1 MFEGWTSP
9 FAGVEQQTQDRATAW
24 DAIKKDPGTAAL
36 IAGLSMLSN
45 NNGRNSFGQL
55 VGRAGFDT
63 LAGVGSMEAQ
73 RRDQERQAILDADRR
88 QYRDMQ
94 MQGMQAE
101 LDEQNRRRELQHRFA
116 SGDESALKELDPIAW
131 WKNEQAKQQAAQ
143 SLRNS
148 MALASYKAR
157 LDAQNNRNANLQYVD
172 GVGMVDKGTGMV
184 LPLRTQTGEVY
195 LSPKQRKENAEAEK
209 QEQARENQKSFVMQN
224 AKTQLTSL
232 DNALSMIPESG
243 ISWNTG
249 LTGSALSMIPGTQAR
264 NLQAEL
270 DTIGSGSMLQTMQA
284 LKAASPTGAT
294 GMGALSDSEGKIL
307 RDSLGSLDRWQSP
320 EQLRRNLENIRS
332 TYTNMLA
339 SWGYSPEDVAS
350 LFVASNPAGGET
362 TTSKAAIPPLPPGF
376 LEVN

>member
-1 MFEGWTSP
+1 MFEGWSSP
-9 FAGVEQQTQDRATAW
+9 FADTEQQVRDRATAW
-24 DAIKKDPGTAAL
+24 DAIKSDPGSAAL
-36 IAGLSMLSN
+36 LAGLSMLSN

-63 LAGVGSMEAQ
+63 LAGLGSMEAQ
-73 RRDQERQAILDADRR
+73 RRAQERQTGLDAERR
-88 QYRDMQ
+88 QYREMQ
-94 MQGMQAE
+94 MHGMQAE
-101 LDEQNRRRELQHRFA
+101 LEDQNRRRELQRRFA
-116 SGDESALKELDPIAW
+116 SGDESALKELDPLAW
-131 WKNEQAKQQAAQ
+131 WKNEQAKEQAAQ

-157 LDAQNNRNANLQYVD
+157 LDAQNVGNANLQYVD
-172 GVGMVDKGTGMV
+172 GVGMVDKRTGMV
-184 LPLRTQTGEVY
+184 IPLTTPTGEVY
-195 LSPKQRKENAEAEK
+195 LSPKQRQEQEAANK
-209 QEQARENQKSFVMQN
+209 VEQARANQKAFALQN

-232 DNALSMIPESG
+232 DNALSMIPENG

-249 LTGSALSMIPGTQAR
+249 VTGSVLSMFPGTDAR

-307 RDSLGSLDRWQSP
+307 RDALGSLDRWQSP

-332 TYTNMLA
+332 TYTSLLA
-339 SWGYSPEDVAS
+339 SWGYSPEEVAG
-350 LFVASNPAGGET
+350 LFAGQSDSFAGNGSGVGDNPQ
-362 TTSKAAIPPLPPGF
+362 LPPGF
-376 LEVN
+376 LEVK

>member
-1 MFEGWTSP
+1 MFEGWSSP
-9 FAGVEQQTQDRATAW
+9 FADTEQQVRDRATAW
-24 DAIKKDPGTAAL
+24 DAIKSDPGSAAL
-36 IAGLSMLSN
+36 LAGLSMLSN

-63 LAGVGSMEAQ
+63 LAGLGSMEAQ
-73 RRDQERQAILDADRR
+73 RRAQERQAGLDAERR
-88 QYRDMQ
+88 QYREMQ

-101 LDEQNRRRELQHRFA
+101 LEDQNRRRELQRRFA
-116 SGDESALKELDPIAW
+116 SGDESALKELDPLAW
-131 WKNEQAKQQAAQ
+131 WKNEQAKEQAAQ

-157 LDAQNNRNANLQYVD
+157 LDAQNVGNANLQYVD
-172 GVGMVDKGTGMV
+172 GVGMVDKRTGMV
-184 LPLRTQTGEVY
+184 IPLTTPTGEVY
-195 LSPKQRKENAEAEK
+195 LSPKQRQEQEAANK
-209 QEQARENQKSFVMQN
+209 VEQARANQKAFALQN

-232 DNALSMIPESG
+232 DNALSMIPENG

-249 LTGSALSMIPGTQAR
+249 VTGSVLSMFPGTDAR
-264 NLQAEL
+264 NFQAEL

-307 RDSLGSLDRWQSP
+307 RDALGSLDRWQSP

-332 TYTNMLA
+332 TYTSLLA
-339 SWGYSPEDVAS
+339 SWGYSPEEVAG
-350 LFVASNPAGGET
+350 LFAGQSDSFAGNGSGVGGNPQ
-362 TTSKAAIPPLPPGF
+362 LPPGF
-376 LEVN
+376 LEVK

>member
-9 FAGVEQQTQDRATAW
+9 FAQANQQAQDRATAW
-24 DAIKKDPGTAAL
+24 DAIKNDPGTAAL

-45 NNGRNSFGQL
+45 NNGRNTFGQL

-73 RRDQERQAILDADRR
+73 RRAQERQAGLDAERK

-101 LDEQNRRRELQHRFA
+101 LDEQNRRRELQQRFA
-116 SGDESALKELDPIAW
+116 SGDESALKELDPLAW
-131 WKNEQAKQQAAQ
+131 WKNEQAKEQAQQ

-148 MALASYKAR
+148 MALANYKAR
-157 LDAQNNRNANLQYVD
+157 LDAQNGGNANLQYVD
-172 GVGMVDKGTGMV
+172 GVGMVNKRTGMV
-184 LPLRTQTGEVY
+184 TPLTTATGEQY
-195 LSPKQRKENAEAEK
+195 LSPKQRKEAAEAEK
-209 QEQARENQKSFVMQN
+209 QEQARANQKSFVMQN

-232 DNALSMIPESG
+232 NNALSMIPENG

-249 LTGSALSMIPGTQAR
+249 LTGSALSMIPGTDAR

-270 DTIGSGSMLQTMQA
+270 ETIGSGSMLQTMQA

-320 EQLRRNLENIRS
+320 AQLRRNLENIRS

-350 LFVASNPAGGET
+350 LFAVPEASSTRMSSSRGGT
-362 TTSKAAIPPLPPGF
+362 PPLPPGF
-376 LEVN
+376 LEVR